1 MILPNIGN
9 NGGFNYKVLGWVWA
23 IGFFS
28 CRRTVNSNQFT
39 VQSID
44 RRNSIINSRRQPF
57 KIWVFRANNNTAMV
71 RVLNV

>member
-44 RRNSIINSRRQPF
+44 RRNSIINSRRLSFPVA
-57 KIWVFRANNNTAMV
+57 ILSTNDNTSMV
-71 RVLNV
+71 GL